1 MSRNELFEC
10 EVFFICLMP
19 WVFVC
24 TFFIHNRITASAL
37 ISSLPLRRTHT
48 LFTLG
53 WMHSNEIGLIVA
65 RRSSSVGNV
74 KLFYYVCNTRKRRNP
89 LKRLKLFLLSIH
101 ELTRSVTAQPAGAW
115 NIPLDVLI
123 QSTLRI
129 NALLWRTWFVFR
141 SAKPATYV
149 QSNCHLSTISCHRR
163 FIY

>member
-37 ISSLPLRRTHT
+37 ISALPLRRTHT

-74 KLFYYVCNTRKRRNP
+74 KLFLLRLQHTKTTESIETFKAVS
-89 LKRLKLFLLSIH
+89 LKFTWVNKKCHRAAR
-101 ELTRSVTAQPAGAW
+101 RSVKHPTWCFDLIYASYKRAPMK
-115 NIPLDVLI
+115 NVICIPLRQTSYL
-123 QSTLRI
+123 
-129 NALLWRTWFVFR
+129 
-141 SAKPATYV
+141 
-149 QSNCHLSTISCHRR
+149 QSNCHLSTISCHRC